1 MRLIEEKN
9 ETNRPIFWKN
19 FLITEYF
26 EFYEYDLYDDILNLQ
41 SILFDRNIL
50 II

>member
-1 MRLIEEKN
+1 MRLKGISFGKN
-9 ETNRPIFWKN
+9 L
-19 FLITEYF
+19 LITEYF
-26 EFYEYDLYDDILNLQ
+26 GFYEYDLYDDDMLNLL